1 MRDVAVVGAGPAG
14 SIAARL
20 LARRGHDVVML
31 EEHGNVG
38 LPVHCTGLLGLD
50 AFEEFDLPRN
60 TILGRTSAARFWA
73 ADGSSVTV
81 RSARVNAAVIDRAAF
96 DGALTSQA
104 VGAGAGLCAG
114 WRVERIDVG
123 AAGVA
128 ITRAGSS
135 ETIEARACVLA
146 CGANYRFHAGLGLGR
161 PQAYL
166 QSVQLET
173 PFVENPHVEVSF
185 GRETAPKGFA
195 WLVPFRRGG
204 EPYARMGL
212 MCEADGRQRFDRFA
226 RALCDRVG
234 FEPGRLPAPR
244 FKMLPLAPVSKTFAD
259 RVVAVGDAAGLV
271 KPTTGGG
278 IYYGLLSGA
287 MAADTLDG
295 ALARNRLGESALKG
309 YEQAWRRRLGAEIR
323 VARAFRHMAER
334 LDDEAINSLIE
345 LARVNGI
352 VPLLQETASFNWH
365 RKAAVALMG
374 HAAFRRIVL
383 RSIYA

>member
-1 MRDVAVVGAGPAG
+1 MHDVAIVGAGPAG

-20 LARRGHDVVML
+20 LAERGHDVLLL
-31 EEHGNVG
+31 EEHGDVG

-50 AFEEFDLPRN
+50 AFDEFDLPRE
-60 TILGRTSAARFWA
+60 TILGRTSVARFWA

-81 RSARVNAAVIDRAAF
+81 RSARINAVVIDRAAF
-96 DGALTSQA
+96 DGVLTRQA
-104 VGAGAGLCAG
+104 VAAGAGLRAG
-114 WRVERIDVG
+114 WRVERIDIG
-123 AAGVA
+123 AGRVA
-128 ITRAGSS
+128 ITRAGAPD
-135 ETIEARACVLA
+135 TVEARAAVLA
-146 CGANYRFHAGLGLGR
+146 CGANYRFHAGLGLGV

-166 QSVQLET
+166 QSAQLET
-173 PFVENPHVEVSF
+173 PFVENAQIEVRF
-185 GRETAPKGFA
+185 GREIAPKGFA
-195 WLVPFRRGG
+195 WLVPFQRGG
-204 EPYARMGL
+204 ESYARIGL
-212 MCEADGRQRFDRFA
+212 MCEAGGRQRFDAFA
-226 RALCDRVG
+226 RTLCERAG
-234 FEPGRLPAPR
+234 FESSRLPAAR

-259 RVVAVGDAAGLV
+259 RVLAVGDAAGLV

-287 MAADTLDG
+287 MAAETLDA
-295 ALARNRLGESALKG
+295 ALARDRLGEGELKR
-309 YEQAWRRRLGAEIR
+309 YEQAWQRRLGSEIR

-383 RSIYA
+383 RSLYA